1 MEKDFLQGLK
11 LLQEHLPQI
20 IEISLRLITALLIFI
35 AGLLI
40 GNACARR
47 IENIS
52 RIDKTL
58 RSFLAGFIK
67 YAIIA
72 VALVTILGQLGV
84 QTASL
89 LAVLGA
95 AGLALGLALQG
106 TLSNVAASVMI
117 LILRPF
123 NVGDYIMSENI
134 GGTVVSLG
142 LFGTELSTPDNV
154 YIFVPNSK
162 IWNANIHNFSKNPLR
177 RQDIA
182 FSISYSDD
190 IGRTMKVIEALLQ
203 QESRIKTEPVEN
215 KPQVIIDSLGDFS
228 INLTARFWC
237 ASADY
242 WQLQW
247 DMRRQI
253 KETLDQEG
261 IQIPFPTYS
270 VIQKSAA

>member
-1 MEKDFLQGLK
+1 MEKDFLDGLQFV
-11 LLQEHLPQI
+11 QEHLPQI
-20 IEISLRLITALLIFI
+20 IEVSLRLITALLIFI

-40 GNACARR
+40 GNSFSRR
-47 IENIS
+47 IQALT

-142 LFGTELSTPDNV
+142 LFGTELATPDNV

-162 IWNANIHNFSKNPLR
+162 IWNANIHNFSRNPQR
-177 RQDIA
+177 RQDIV

-190 IGRTMKVIEALLQ
+190 IGRTMQVIENILLQ
-203 QESRIKTEPVEN
+203 EPRIKTEPVEN
-215 KPQVIIDSLGDFS
+215 KPQVIIDGLGDYA

-237 ASADY
+237 ASTDF

-247 DMRRQI
+247 DMRRKI

-270 VIQKSAA
+270 VIRKDAA